1 MPAIRVVIAD
11 DQPLIVSSLQL
22 ILETDPGI
30 SVVGTAGTGRQA
42 IDTATALDPDVV
54 LMDIQM
60 PELDG
65 IAATAQ
71 LAGQTG
77 AKIIV
82 LTTFNRDDYLFD
94 ALQAGASG
102 FLLKNAEPEMLIHA
116 VHQVAAGH
124 GLLAP
129 EVTLKLIRH
138 RLHPAAHPEPVPPNG
153 AGAHPADGA
162 DGGTAASCPA
172 AEQAVLQRLTERE
185 TQVLRALA
193 GGQNNQEIAAQL
205 GLSEATVKTH
215 LSNLLAKAGLR
226 DRVQAVLF
234 AHRAGLIQ

>member
-1 MPAIRVVIAD
+1 MNTIRVVIAD

-22 ILETDPGI
+22 VLETDPRI
-30 SVVGTAGTGRQA
+30 RVVGTANTGYEA
-42 IDTATALDPDVV
+42 ISAVTGLQPEVV

-60 PELDG
+60 PQLDG
-65 IAATAQ
+65 IAATEQ
-71 LAGQTG
+71 LVRETS

-94 ALQAGASG
+94 ALDAGASG
-102 FLLKNAEPEMLIHA
+102 FLLKNTEPETLIHA

-129 EVTLKLIRH
+129 EVTLKLIR
-138 RLHPAAHPEPVPPNG
+138 RRTAAPAPAAPGPER
-153 AGAHPADGA
+153 
-162 DGGTAASCPA
+162 
-172 AEQAVLQRLTERE
+172 ELLQALTERE
-185 TQVLRALA
+185 RQVLTGLAA
-193 GGQNNQEIAAQL
+193 GGNNQEIAAQL

-215 LSNLLAKAGLR
+215 LSNLLAKTNLR